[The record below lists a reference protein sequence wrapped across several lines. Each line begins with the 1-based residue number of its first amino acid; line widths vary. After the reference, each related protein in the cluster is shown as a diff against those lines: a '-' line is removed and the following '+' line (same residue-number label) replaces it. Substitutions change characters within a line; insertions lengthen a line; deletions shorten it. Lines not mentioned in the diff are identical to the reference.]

1 MKQKIFSVWEMLLI
15 CIILAA
21 CQIQP
26 AILSETVNED
36 EALGVEL
43 KLSKE
48 QYQLG
53 DEVSYQ
59 IINHGKEPVQVILA
73 PSLEYQTSEGW
84 QEVLPTDV
92 GFCGTPDQI
101 ETEFSG
107 TVPLEWY
114 QNLESGQYRLSFTQ
128 KTEKGEEKITAT
140 FQLK

>member
-36 EALGVEL
+36 EA
-43 KLSKE
+43 
-48 QYQLG
+48 
-53 DEVSYQ
+53 
-59 IINHGKEPVQVILA
+59 
-73 PSLEYQTSEGW
+73 
-84 QEVLPTDV
+84 TDV